1 MYKAQTP
8 DQSVPSAEPWHHNI
22 KGSGYSDGGSG
33 STFHPVAIHIAI
45 ICTIIST
52 CISFTAVWSHWK
64 NYRQPSLQRQVIRI
78 LLMVPIYGISTCIS
92 LVSLN
97 TAFYVDTF
105 RDIYEAFVLYA
116 FFNLLLSKLGG
127 ERALFAKLH
136 SRPPSKNVFP
146 GSLWSR
152 EIFVGDPY
160 TFLFVKRSILQFV
173 YIKPILAILTMILKA
188 TGKFNEGEISW
199 SSSYFYITFIYNI
212 SVCQSL
218 WSLLVFFYATK
229 EDLAGFRPLSKFLC
243 IKSII
248 FFSFWQSVVI
258 TFLVY
263 IGAIKDSGPGHISV
277 AIQDILICIE
287 MVPAAIG
294 HFYSF
299 TYKEYLDPNVHTA
312 RMPLFV
318 AIKDSIGIKDVLMD
332 SRDTFYGDRFSYRA
346 FEPAVGLPPSGPTR
360 DSRLMA
366 GLRYSVSS
374 AQKYWVKPVQ
384 PSMYIDTP
392 RRGVNDE
399 HMLEDEENEET
410 LIFEDPSTSED
421 IEELYSQSRSF
432 PFGDTNYPVIDFCIP
447 LAQQERRGFGYGSI
461 RATPGKVQRTG
472 SNNET
477 NRNESHGILPR
488 EGCIDVVVKGEDEYV
503 SQETLDPGSNYLHSP
518 TVEHTFVLASESDQV
533 EVTTEPDSLSSLPPS
548 EASKD

>member
-1 MYKAQTP
+1 MYQTHTLN
-8 DQSVPSAEPWHHNI
+8 QSILTTELWNQNI
-22 KGSGYSDGGSG
+22 NNWGYGEGGSG
-33 STFHPVAIHIAI
+33 STFHPIAIHIAF

-52 CISFTAVWSHWK
+52 CISFTAVWFHWK

-78 LLMVPIYGISTCIS
+78 LLMVPVYGISTCIS

-116 FFNLLLSKLGG
+116 FFNLLLSKFGG

-173 YIKPILAILTMILKA
+173 YLKPILAILTMILKA
-188 TGKFNEGEISW
+188 TGNFTEGEVSW
-199 SSSYFYITFIYNI
+199 SSSYFYITFIYNL

-229 EDLAGFRPLSKFLC
+229 EDLVGFRPFSKFLC
-243 IKSII
+243 VKSII

-258 TFLVY
+258 TFLVS
-263 IGAIKDSGPGHISV
+263 IGVIKDSGPGHISV
-277 AIQDILICIE
+277 AIQDILICVE

-299 TYKEYLDPNVHTA
+299 TYKEYLNPDVHTA
-312 RMPLFV
+312 RMPLRV
-318 AIKDSIGIKDVLMD
+318 AIRDSIGLKDVLMD
-332 SRDTFYGDRFSYRA
+332 SRDTFYGDRFCYRA

-366 GLRYSVSS
+366 GLRYSASS
-374 AQKYWVKPVQ
+374 AKKYWVKPVQ
-384 PSMYIDTP
+384 PSMYISTP
-392 RRGVNDE
+392 KRGVNDE
-399 HMLEDEENEET
+399 QMLEDEENEEA
-410 LIFEDPSTSED
+410 LRFDDPSASED
-421 IEELYSQSRSF
+421 VEELYEQSKKL
-432 PFGDTNYPVIDFCIP
+432 PFGDSNYPVIDFCIP
-447 LAQQERRGFGYGSI
+447 LSHQERRG
-461 RATPGKVQRTG
+461 TERTQ
-472 SNNET
+472 STDNEAE
-477 NRNESHGILPR
+477 ESDSDEILPR

-503 SQETLDPGSNYLHSP
+503 AQEALEPGSNNLQSP
-518 TVEHTFVLASESDQV
+518 TVEHTFVLASESGEV
-533 EVTTEPDSLSSLPPS
+533 EITTEPNTLISPTSSIS
-548 EASKD
+548 ETSINKNGQTSIIK